1 MRHKSEKQQ
10 WLETISYQRRL
21 NRNEQAEL
29 SKLQKLSGEVRMD
42 EKTQR
47 FLAKKLIIL
56 DDLTLKYQKTVVQ
69 IDKIILA
76 GNTVYVIDMKNYYGA
91 YTFSQNNWY

>member
-47 FLAKKLIIL
+47 FLAEKLIIL